1 MWSPSTRSRANRA
14 SISRTRSWPSA
25 RKTGPARARRS
36 MPPVRS
42 GNSPSLWARPTRGLS
57 PIPAA
62 RPSGM
67 STWTSDGPAAR
78 RMVRRA
84 FVLGVCLS
92 LAGCVIAPQTRSR
105 SDVVQQVALY
115 DGEVVVSGPPGYCID
130 GAHIRRG
137 ASGAF
142 VPMASCESL
151 TGTPGVPVQ
160 AALMTVS
167 VLPRTGAPAQRP
179 TAQEIAASMAPIEA
193 LDVID
198 GPDLSMV
205 RFAMGGGK
213 LLPGGDPRYWRG
225 GMVIN
230 GHLLGLS
237 VYGPQ
242 GSSLAGPDGQRLLL
256 DLADALRAGT
266 PDLAALPAASGPAAE
281 TPLITPPAA
290 DTQTAP
296 KTATT
301 TNSGTNQRRTGV
313 HALLGGLFPN
323 SG

>member
-1 MWSPSTRSRANRA
+1 
-14 SISRTRSWPSA
+14 
-25 RKTGPARARRS
+25 
-36 MPPVRS
+36 
-42 GNSPSLWARPTRGLS
+42 
-57 PIPAA
+57 
-62 RPSGM
+62 M
-67 STWTSDGPAAR
+67 STWTCNRQTAR
-78 RMVRRA
+78 RALRRA

-92 LAGCVIAPQTRSR
+92 LAGCVIAPQTRSQ
-105 SDVVQQVALY
+105 SDVLQQVALY
-115 DGEVVVSGPPGYCID
+115 DGEVVVSGPPGYCVD

-142 VPMASCESL
+142 VPLASCESL
-151 TGTPGVPVQ
+151 SGTPGVPVQ

-167 VLPRTGAPAQRP
+167 VLPRQGVQARP
-179 TAQEIAASMAPIEA
+179 TANQIAASMAPA
-193 LDVID
+193 QPLDLID
-198 GPDLSMV
+198 GPDVSMV
-205 RFAMGGGK
+205 RFATGGGQR
-213 LLPGGDPRYWRG
+213 LPGGDPRYWRG

-266 PDLAALPAASGPAAE
+266 PDLAALPASSGPAAE
-281 TPLITPPAA
+281 TPLTAPPAA

-313 HALLGGLFPN
+313 QALLGGLFPN

>member
-1 MWSPSTRSRANRA
+1 
-14 SISRTRSWPSA
+14 
-25 RKTGPARARRS
+25 
-36 MPPVRS
+36 
-42 GNSPSLWARPTRGLS
+42 
-57 PIPAA
+57 
-62 RPSGM
+62 M
-67 STWTSDGPAAR
+67 STWTFDGPAAR

-92 LAGCVIAPQTRSR
+92 LAGCVIAPQTRSQ
-105 SDVVQQVALY
+105 SDVLQQVALY

-205 RFAMGGGK
+205 RFAMGGGQ

-237 VYGPQ
+237 VYGPA
-242 GSSLAGPDGQRLLL
+242 GSSLAGTDGRRLLS
-256 DLADALRAGT
+256 DLAQALQAGSPDLVLVSASESATSEPPAQT
-266 PDLAALPAASGPAAE
+266 PDAAPEPSDDSG
-281 TPLITPPAA
+281 A
-290 DTQTAP
+290 DTSSTDP
-296 KTATT
+296 DTDPRPTGLRSLLSGLFR
-301 TNSGTNQRRTGV
+301 NSG
-313 HALLGGLFPN
+313 
-323 SG
+323 